1 MSERIERSA
10 TVPDDLRGERF
21 DRVAAALF
29 PEFSRTRLQS
39 WIRAGQITVDG
50 ARCKPR
56 EALLG
61 GEIIRVEA
69 TLERDDAQ
77 VEPEA
82 ITLDIVH
89 EDEDL
94 LVINKPAGLV
104 VHPGAGNRAG
114 TLQNALLHH
123 APETERL
130 PRAGLVHRLDK
141 DTSGLLVVA
150 RTLQAHKAL
159 VDQLQARSMGRE
171 YLALVAGTMTAGGE
185 VDAPIGRD
193 HRERKRM
200 AVREDGKPAVTGYR
214 VEERFPAHTLVR
226 CLLQTGRT
234 HQIRVHMAHIRH
246 PLVGDPV
253 YGGRPRLPKGADDA
267 LRAALSGFRRQALH
281 AQRLALTH
289 PRSGESETWAA
300 PLPADMEA
308 LLAALRAHRDA
319 QSGQT
324 S

>member
-1 MSERIERSA
+1 MSESIHRSA
-10 TVPDDLRGERF
+10 TVPDDLRGQRF
-21 DRVAAALF
+21 DRVAATLF
-29 PEFSRTRLQS
+29 PEFSRTRLQA
-39 WIRAGQITVDG
+39 WIRDGQITVDG

-56 EALLG
+56 DALLG
-61 GEIIRVEA
+61 GETIEVRA
-69 TLERDDAQ
+69 RLERDEAQ

-82 ITLDIVH
+82 IALDVVH
-89 EDEDL
+89 EDDAL

-150 RTLQAHKAL
+150 KTLQAHKAL
-159 VDQLQARSMGRE
+159 VDQLQARTMGRQ
-171 YLALVAGTMTAGGE
+171 YLALVAGAMTAGGE

-193 HRERKRM
+193 PRERKRM
-200 AVREDGKPAVTGYR
+200 AVRDDGKPAVTAYR

-226 CLLQTGRT
+226 CFLQTGRT
-234 HQIRVHMAHIRH
+234 HQIRVHLAYVRH

-253 YGGRPRLPKGADDA
+253 YGGKPRLPKGADDA
-267 LRAALSGFRRQALH
+267 LRAALSAFRRQALH
-281 AQRLALTH
+281 AQRLEFVH
-289 PRSGESETWAA
+289 PTSGEQVGWEA
-300 PLPADMEA
+300 PVPADMTA
-308 LLAALRAHRDA
+308 LLAALRTHREA
-319 QSGQT
+319 VEARTQ
-324 S
+324 

>member
-39 WIRAGQITVDG
+39 WIRAGQITVNG

-69 TLERDDAQ
+69 ALERDDAQ

-193 HRERKRM
+193 PRERKRM

-281 AQRLALTH
+281 AQRLTLTH

-308 LLAALRAHRDA
+308 LLAVLRAHRDA
-319 QSGQT
+319 REGRLS
-324 S
+324 